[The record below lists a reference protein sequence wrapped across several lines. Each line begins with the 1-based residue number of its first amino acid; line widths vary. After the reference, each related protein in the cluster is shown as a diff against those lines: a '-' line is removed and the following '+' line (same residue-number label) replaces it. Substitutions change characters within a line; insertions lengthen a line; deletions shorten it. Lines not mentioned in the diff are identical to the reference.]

1 MSSHQP
7 IAQQGRRGLR
17 DYRALAWRT
26 LLVLLLCPVY
36 SQHAHAQGPLQLA
49 PQAGLPQV
57 KPVLAPYEWSWLQ
70 ARPVLRLGVAEQD
83 YGPLSLLRNHTLK
96 GLMADYL
103 SIIANSLGLRVE
115 VTVYPSWP
123 QALQGL
129 RAGEVDVLGLGSSYE
144 AQLPGLLLSL
154 PYTVN
159 QPVLVGRDSQSEPSF
174 LSSRLATVQG
184 YASAAELQALFPDA
198 QVQVY
203 PTVHQALHA
212 VAYKHADWAVC
223 DALTA
228 VYQLGLGEL
237 SNLRMRSL
245 NLPYPGYSFVLRK
258 SDSLLQALFNR
269 VLADITPVAQANI
282 RAYWAGGVYVHA
294 AQESPYNAEQQA
306 WLATQPQ
313 IQVVANGAMP
323 PYSFFDDEGH
333 YSGLVADLLSEIS
346 LRSGLR
352 FNVLE
357 RASTKEVVLALQS
370 GEAQLSPFMLMT
382 PEHPAILNF
391 TEPFGVSTFALV
403 GRQGAT
409 FKDLKD
415 LRNKRV
421 ALTYGSPAIALL
433 RDSEPDIE
441 VVETNNPLDSLRAV
455 TSGYAQAAVILLPI
469 ARYLVD
475 QDFSKQLT
483 ILTSLPALQ
492 ANLAFSVTKEQALL
506 LQVINTTLSRMEPR
520 MAGNLLE
527 RWQDGRSQG
536 HVWGRHEGR
545 LRWVVLSI
553 GTLMGMLLMGIFYT
567 LYRRIQAHTEQGRQA
582 FRSALLGGLP
592 QPVVMRDLNGV
603 FLLCNDAF
611 YTVFG
616 LSPADVIGRTW
627 EEVKG
632 LRGVQTSDQKRAYQA
647 LLWANEPDVR
657 LVNFS
662 LHGVVR
668 SYRQWSVPHRET
680 NGRCVGLLMGWI
692 DMSDTERLLQQLYAV
707 RDQAVQASEAKTRFL
722 TVMSHEIRTPLN
734 VIIGLLEL
742 TLARVD
748 KGEGWDRSAIEV
760 AHASSSALMVLIG
773 EILDLSKIESG
784 KLTLESQ
791 RHNPRDIV
799 ETVRQIFHEVARQK
813 GLYLIVQ
820 VQLDSEK
827 DAMMDGVRLKQ
838 VLFNLLSN
846 AIKFTDQ
853 GGIHLSL
860 HAQQVGAD
868 LCMEF
873 VLEDTGI
880 GISPEQLQLLFQ
892 PFTQLSG
899 PASGRGGTGLGLV
912 ICQQLVELMKGHLQ
926 LTSTPQ
932 QGTRVTLTLNAPAL
946 EAAAAQSPPSPPA
959 QPASPLRVL
968 LVDDH
973 PSNRLLLWRQ
983 LVFLG
988 HTVQE
993 TEDGQQAFDLIR
1005 EQVFDV
1011 VITDCSMPVMD
1022 GYELTRLIRAR
1033 EREEQRTASLVIGFT
1048 ANAQASERQRCLAAG
1063 MNGCLFKPVSL
1074 DMLRTCLSEA
1084 TAGNHRVAPSASP
1097 AATASAVFDLEIFNS
1112 LTGSDP
1118 HLEQLLL
1125 DSLYTTNCLDLQ
1137 QFDEL
1142 VSARQWYELV
1152 RLIHR
1157 IKGAARMVGA
1167 QVLIDAAQTYAQHEH
1182 EHEELS
1188 EEQMIQNAVEVRRAI
1203 VQLQQAVAER
1213 LGS

>member
-1 MSSHQP
+1 MSSHPYLVRQ
-7 IAQQGRRGLR
+7 ARRGLR
-17 DYRALAWRT
+17 RYRALAWHSV
-26 LLVLLLCPVY
+26 LVLLLCPLF
-36 SQHAHAQGPLQLA
+36 SPHAHAMRPVHLG
-49 PQAGLPQV
+49 PQADLPQV
-57 KPVLAPYEWSWLQ
+57 KLVLAPYEWSWLQ

-83 YGPLSLLRNHTLK
+83 YGPLSLLRNQQLK

-103 SIIANSLGLRVE
+103 AIIANSLGLTVE

-129 RAGEVDVLGLGSSYE
+129 RSGKVDVLGLGSSYE
-144 AQLPGLLLSL
+144 AQLPGVLLSL
-154 PYTVN
+154 PYTAN
-159 QPVLVGRDSQSEPSF
+159 QPVLVGRDDQATPSF

-184 YASAAELQALFPDA
+184 YASPAELQARFPQA

-212 VAYKHADWAVC
+212 VEYKHADWAVC

-228 VYQLGLGEL
+228 VYQQGLGEL
-237 SNLRMRSL
+237 SNLRMHSL
-245 NLPYPGYSFVLRK
+245 NLPYPGYSFVFRK

-269 VLADITPVAQANI
+269 VIADIAPVAQANI
-282 RAYWAGGVYVHA
+282 RAYWTGGVYVRA
-294 AQESPYNAEQQA
+294 AQEPPYNAQQLA

-313 IQVVANGAMP
+313 IQVAANGAMP

-333 YSGLVADLLSEIS
+333 YSGLVADLLREIS

-352 FNVLE
+352 FNVIE
-357 RASTKEVVLALQS
+357 RASTREMVEALQS

-382 PEHPAILNF
+382 PEHQEHLNF
-391 TEPFGVSTFALV
+391 SEPFGISTFALV
-403 GRQGAT
+403 GLQGAT

-421 ALTYGSPAIALL
+421 ALTYGSPAITLL
-433 RDSEPDIE
+433 RHSDPDIE
-441 VVETNNPLDSLRAV
+441 LVETNTPLDSLRAV
-455 TSGYAQAAVILLPI
+455 ANGEAEAAVVLLPI

-483 ILTSLPALQ
+483 IVTSLPAMQ
-492 ANLAFSVTKEQALL
+492 ANLAFSVPKEQALL

-520 MAGNLLE
+520 MVGSLLE

-536 HVWGRHEGR
+536 RVWGRHEGQ
-545 LRWVVLSI
+545 LRWVVLII
-553 GTLMGMLLMGIFYT
+553 GTLMGMLLMGVFYT
-567 LYRRIQAHTEQGRQA
+567 IYRRIQAHTEQGRQA

-603 FLLCNDAF
+603 FLLCNEAF

-632 LRGVQTSDQKRAYQA
+632 LQGVQASDQKRAYQA
-647 LLWANEPDVR
+647 LLRANEPDVR
-657 LVNFS
+657 LVNLS

-668 SYRQWSVPHRET
+668 NYRQWSVPHREA

-692 DMSDTERLLQQLYAV
+692 DTSDTERLLQQLYAV

-784 KLTLESQ
+784 KLTLEPQ

-799 ETVRQIFHEVARQK
+799 ESVRQVFHEVARQK

-827 DAMMDGVRLKQ
+827 DAMMDGMRLKQ

-853 GGIHLSL
+853 GGVHISL
-860 HAQQVGAD
+860 HVQQVGAD

-880 GISPEQLQLLFQ
+880 GISPEHLQLLFQ
-892 PFTQLSG
+892 PFTQLGG

-946 EAAAAQSPPSPPA
+946 ETAPAQLPPSPPA
-959 QPASPLRVL
+959 QPAPPLRVL

-973 PSNRLLLWRQ
+973 PSNRLLLWQQ

-993 TEDGQQAFDLIR
+993 AEDGQQAFELIKA
-1005 EQVFDV
+1005 QAFDV

-1022 GYELTRLIRAR
+1022 GYELTRLIRER
-1033 EREEQRTASLVIGFT
+1033 ERQERHTASLVIGFT

-1084 TAGNHRVAPSASP
+1084 AAGYHRVAPSASP
-1097 AATASAVFDLEIFNS
+1097 AAASAVFDLDIFNS

-1118 HLEQLLL
+1118 QLEHLLL

-1157 IKGAARMVGA
+1157 IKGAARIVGA

-1182 EHEELS
+1182 EELS
-1188 EEQMIQNAVEVRRAI
+1188 EEQMIQKAVEVRQAI
-1203 VQLQQAVAER
+1203 VQLQQAVSER